1 MSRGHQ
7 PSTRTIAEVAW
18 LYYIKNLTQGDI
30 AKRLNLSRP
39 TVISYLKQAKDREIV
54 CVKISGEHFR
64 INALADALS
73 EIFGLEAALV
83 VPDEGQGGEALTRM
97 VCEAAAQMVPDFV
110 APGDQLG
117 VSWGQT
123 VWFVSASGRSRH
135 TQSRWKLPSGP

>member
-83 VPDEGQGGEALTRM
+83 VPDEGQGGEVLSR
-97 VCEAAAQMVPDFV
+97 
-110 APGDQLG
+110 PGPTGSRPGMTTWHRRRSPSRCRPHNRSQR
-117 VSWGQT
+117 
-123 VWFVSASGRSRH
+123 SACRRCF
-135 TQSRWKLPSGP
+135 